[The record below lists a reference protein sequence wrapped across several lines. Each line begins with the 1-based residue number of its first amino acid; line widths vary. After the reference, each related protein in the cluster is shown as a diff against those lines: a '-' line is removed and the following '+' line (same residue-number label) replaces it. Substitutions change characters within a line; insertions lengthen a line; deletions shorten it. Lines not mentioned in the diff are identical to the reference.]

1 MKLGFYQMKQ
11 INSMHYL
18 EINARALNKKARG
31 EQEEKKKQKTKRNQK
46 TLLT

>member
-1 MKLGFYQMKQ
+1 MKQ

-31 EQEEKKKQKTKRNQK
+31 EQEEKKKKNKTEPKNPFDLK
-46 TLLT
+46 WV